1 MANGLLRDTMRLF
14 VSYSPRRLRH
24 RVYSL
29 PFIGRCLQNTLKR
42 LADSALYADNSRWFR
57 FNSGPRTGLEMKLK
71 LPEENEFYLETH
83 DPDVTDLLQ
92 ERIRPGFTVVD
103 VGAHIGYFTLLISRL
118 AGARGKVFALEPL
131 PKNAGRLKEHLT
143 RNKCIHNT
151 EVFQLAAAEYNQK
164 EEFLDYDIAT
174 IGRLSSVESCATDK
188 SSYRIVVECRSLDC
202 LIQDIGAKALDFVKI
217 DTEGAE
223 FLVLKGMDNLLRIYR
238 PELLIEMHNERIIKD
253 IIDFLEDRSYCARVN
268 GRAYNEE
275 AFPCA
280 AMLGKNILF
289 IPSERLRKTSGMG
302 TMLINL

>member
-1 MANGLLRDTMRLF
+1 MRLV

-24 RVYSL
+24 GVYSL
-29 PFIGRCLQNTLKR
+29 PFIGRCLQNTLKS
-42 LADSALYADNSRWFR
+42 LAGSALYTDNLRWFR

-92 ERIRPGFTVVD
+92 KRIRPGFTVVD

-118 AGARGKVFALEPL
+118 TGARGKVFALEPL
-131 PKNAGRLKEHLT
+131 PKNAVRLKEHLA
-143 RNKCIHNT
+143 RNECVHNT

-164 EEFLDYDIAT
+164 EEFLNYDIAT
-174 IGRLSSVESCATDK
+174 IGRLSSLESSAADK
-188 SSYRIVVECRSLDC
+188 SFCRIVVECRSLDR
-202 LIQDIGAKALDFVKI
+202 LIQDSGVKSLDFVKI

-223 FLVLKGMDNLLRIYR
+223 FRVLKGMDNLLRIYR

-253 IIDFLEDRSYCARVN
+253 IIDFLEDRRYRAYIN
-268 GRAYNEE
+268 ERAYNEE
-275 AFPCA
+275 AFPCI

-289 IPSERLRKTSGMG
+289 IPTERIRKTNGVTRDSD
-302 TMLINL
+302 LVD